1 MTLLELLEKI
11 NVTKAEDIKLF
22 FVTRAIKE
30 GLTRNSRTRDKYLFK
45 VYQVDSSEE
54 IRQHLFESTRSQIDN
69 IIGKNYEM
77 VDYDILSDETDRLF
91 TYAIKDKVFS
101 FSDVVTNQLLKPA
114 TKIKTISEITTE
126 NEELWAYS
134 VGFEDLTDNKWIYTF
149 RKIQSGKVAV
159 NEIDNPDSNF
169 FKKCIR
175 TVFNTESMKLEVL
188 KGESITL
195 DKRID
200 CVFYDD
206 TFYVVQKGAFEQ
218 IVGLQEE
225 YQEQAKVIVRNMQ
238 QIPLITGTDKLM
250 DLIEKK
256 PSLHKKLVKIER
268 IGGYKQLNAAS
279 IKQMSKVCKQYGEK
293 LPMKEGKLNMETEQ
307 DIDIILKMFVYSYKK
322 GVVSGKSY
330 GTFSGKEIEVANI

>member
-54 IRQHLFESTRSQIDN
+54 IRQHLFESTQSQIDN

-77 VDYDILSDETDRLF
+77 VDYDILSDETDHLF
-91 TYAIKDKVFS
+91 TYAIKDKAFS

-307 DIDIILKMFVYSYKK
+307 DIDVILKMFGDYYKK

>member
-1 MTLLELLEKI
+1 
-11 NVTKAEDIKLF
+11 
-22 FVTRAIKE
+22 
-30 GLTRNSRTRDKYLFK
+30 
-45 VYQVDSSEE
+45 
-54 IRQHLFESTRSQIDN
+54 
-69 IIGKNYEM
+69 M
-77 VDYDILSDETDRLF
+77 VNYDILSDETDHLF

-134 VGFEDLTDNKWIYTF
+134 VGFEDLTDNKCIYTF

-159 NEIDNPDSNF
+159 NETNNPDSDF

-175 TVFNTESMKLEVL
+175 TFFNTESMKLEVL

-200 CVFYDD
+200 CVFYDE

-225 YQEQAKVIVRNMQ
+225 YQEQAKEIVRNMQ
-238 QIPLITGTDKLM
+238 QIPLITGTEKLM

-268 IGGYKQLNAAS
+268 IGGYKQLNAAA
-279 IKQMSKVCKQYGEK
+279 IKQMSKVCKQYGEN
-293 LPMKEGKLNMETEQ
+293 LPMKDGKLNMETEQ
-307 DIDIILKMFVYSYKK
+307 DIDVILKMFGDYYKK

-330 GTFSGKEIEVANI
+330 GTFSGKEIEVTL

>member
-1 MTLLELLEKI
+1 MSKRLSSY
-11 NVTKAEDIKLF
+11 AEDIKLF

-307 DIDIILKMFVYSYKK
+307 DIDVILKMFGDYYKK

>member
-279 IKQMSKVCKQYGEK
+279 INPHCNG
-293 LPMKEGKLNMETEQ
+293 
-307 DIDIILKMFVYSYKK
+307 
-322 GVVSGKSY
+322 
-330 GTFSGKEIEVANI
+330 

>member
-1 MTLLELLEKI
+1 
-11 NVTKAEDIKLF
+11 
-22 FVTRAIKE
+22 
-30 GLTRNSRTRDKYLFK
+30 
-45 VYQVDSSEE
+45 
-54 IRQHLFESTRSQIDN
+54 
-69 IIGKNYEM
+69 
-77 VDYDILSDETDRLF
+77 
-91 TYAIKDKVFS
+91 
-101 FSDVVTNQLLKPA
+101 
-114 TKIKTISEITTE
+114 
-126 NEELWAYS
+126 
-134 VGFEDLTDNKWIYTF
+134 
-149 RKIQSGKVAV
+149 
-159 NEIDNPDSNF
+159 
-169 FKKCIR
+169 
-175 TVFNTESMKLEVL
+175 MKLEVL

-195 DKRID
+195 DTRID

-307 DIDIILKMFVYSYKK
+307 DIDVILKMFGDYYKK

>member
-11 NVTKAEDIKLF
+11 KETKTEDIKLF

-30 GLTRNSRTRDKYLFK
+30 GLTRNSRTRNKYLFK

-54 IRQHLFESTRSQIDN
+54 IRQHLFESTQSQIDN
-69 IIGKNYEM
+69 IIDKNYEM
-77 VDYDILSDETDRLF
+77 VDYDILSDETDHLF

-200 CVFYDD
+200 CVFYDE

-225 YQEQAKVIVRNMQ
+225 YQEQAKEIVRNMQ
-238 QIPLITGTDKLM
+238 QIPLITGTEKLM

-256 PSLHKKLVKIER
+256 PSLHKKLVRIER
-268 IGGYKQLNAAS
+268 IGGYKQLNVAA
-279 IKQMSKVCKQYGEK
+279 IEQMSKVCKQYGEN
-293 LPMKEGKLNMETEQ
+293 LPMKDGKLNMETEQ
-307 DIDIILKMFVYSYKK
+307 DIDVILKMFGDYYKK

-330 GTFSGKEIEVANI
+330 GTFSGKEIEVTL

>member
-54 IRQHLFESTRSQIDN
+54 IRQHLFESTQSQIDN

-77 VDYDILSDETDRLF
+77 VDYDILSDETDHLF

-307 DIDIILKMFVYSYKK
+307 DIDVILKMFGDYYKK
-322 GVVSGKSY
+322 GVVSG
-330 GTFSGKEIEVANI
+330 

>member
-22 FVTRAIKE
+22 FVTRAIKD
-30 GLTRNSRTRDKYLFK
+30 GLTRNSRKRDKYLFK

-54 IRQHLFESTRSQIDN
+54 IRQHLFESTQSQIEN
-69 IIGKNYEM
+69 IIDKNYEM
-77 VDYDILSDETDRLF
+77 VDYDILSDETDHLF

-114 TKIKTISEITTE
+114 TKVKTISEITTE

-134 VGFEDLTDNKWIYTF
+134 VGFENLSENKWIYTF
-149 RKIQSGKVAV
+149 RKIQSGKVAI
-159 NEIDNPDSNF
+159 NEIDNPASSILT
-169 FKKCIR
+169 KCIR

-200 CVFYDD
+200 CVFYDEI
-206 TFYVVQKGAFEQ
+206 FYVVQKGAFEQ

-225 YQEQAKVIVRNMQ
+225 YQEQAKEIVRKMQ
-238 QIPLITGTDKLM
+238 EIPLITGTDKLM

-279 IKQMSKVCKQYGEK
+279 IRQMSKVCKQYGEK
-293 LPMKEGKLNMETEQ
+293 LPVREGKLNMETEQ
-307 DIDIILKMFVYSYKK
+307 DIDVILKMFGDYYKK

-330 GTFSGKEIEVANI
+330 GTFSGKEIEEAKK

>member
-45 VYQVDSSEE
+45 VYQVDSSEG
-54 IRQHLFESTRSQIDN
+54 IRQHLFESTQSQIDN

-77 VDYDILSDETDRLF
+77 VDYDILSDETDHLF

-134 VGFEDLTDNKWIYTF
+134 VGFEDLTDDKWIYTF

-200 CVFYDD
+200 CVFYDE

-225 YQEQAKVIVRNMQ
+225 YQEQAKEIVRNMQ
-238 QIPLITGTDKLM
+238 QIPLITGTEKLM

-268 IGGYKQLNAAS
+268 IGGYKQLNVAA
-279 IKQMSKVCKQYGEK
+279 IKQMSKVCKQYGEN
-293 LPMKEGKLNMETEQ
+293 LPMKDGKLNMETEQ
-307 DIDIILKMFVYSYKK
+307 DIDVILKMFGDYYKK
-322 GVVSGKSY
+322 GGGLGK
-330 GTFSGKEIEVANI
+330 

>member
-11 NVTKAEDIKLF
+11 KETKTEDIKLF

-30 GLTRNSRTRDKYLFK
+30 GLTRNSRTRNKYLFK

-54 IRQHLFESTRSQIDN
+54 IRQHLFESTQSQIDN
-69 IIGKNYEM
+69 IIDKNYEM
-77 VDYDILSDETDRLF
+77 VDYDILSDETDHLF

-134 VGFEDLTDNKWIYTF
+134 VGFEDLTDKKWIYTF

-169 FKKCIR
+169 FKKYIR

-200 CVFYDD
+200 CVFYDE

-225 YQEQAKVIVRNMQ
+225 YQEQAKEIVRNMQ
-238 QIPLITGTDKLM
+238 QIPLITGTEKLM

-256 PSLHKKLVKIER
+256 PSLHKKLVRIER
-268 IGGYKQLNAAS
+268 IGGYKQLNVAA
-279 IKQMSKVCKQYGEK
+279 IEQMSKVCKQYGEN
-293 LPMKEGKLNMETEQ
+293 LPMKDGKLNMETEQ
-307 DIDIILKMFVYSYKK
+307 DIDVILKMFGDYYKK

-330 GTFSGKEIEVANI
+330 GTFSGKEIEVTL